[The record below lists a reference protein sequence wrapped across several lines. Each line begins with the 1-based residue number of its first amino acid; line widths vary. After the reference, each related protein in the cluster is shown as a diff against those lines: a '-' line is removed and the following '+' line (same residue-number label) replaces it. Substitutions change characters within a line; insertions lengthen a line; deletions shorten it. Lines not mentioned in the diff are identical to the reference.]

1 MRRPSVARGVF
12 WWAFNGYA
20 DFVYR
25 RYAGVD
31 EYEPIISA
39 QKGATEG
46 SISGAVFSSMATLA
60 GLPLDKAA
68 AIGVVGGAVIG
79 IIKAIRNERKQKRK
93 RRARK
98 DVE

>member
-1 MRRPSVARGVF
+1 MRRASVARAVF
-12 WWAFNGYA
+12 WWTFNGYA
-20 DFVYR
+20 DYVYR

-46 SISGAVFSSMATLA
+46 TISGAVFSSMATLA

-68 AIGVVGGAVIG
+68 AVGVVGGAIIG
-79 IIKAIRNERKQKRK
+79 VIKAIRNQRKQRRK